1 MLEPTVIL
9 QRFGDEEFLR
19 ELWVRTRGLI
29 PSELEAIASLPRND
43 SDQLAPRLHKLRG
56 LIANFLEGGE
66 AIAALRECETSYATQ
81 AELSE
86 EHWERFLEGYH
97 QESQLL
103 ESWLAARGY
112 PCS

>member
-1 MLEPTVIL
+1 MLDPTVIL

-29 PSELEAIASLPRND
+29 PSELETIALLLKNEPVQLP
-43 SDQLAPRLHKLRG
+43 PRLHKLRG

-66 AIAALRECETSYATQ
+66 AIAALRSCEEACSDRAG
-81 AELSE
+81 LSE
-86 EHWERFLEGYH
+86 DHWQRFLLEFH
-97 QESQLL
+97 QDSQFL
-103 ESWLAARGY
+103 ETWLADRGY